1 MSADKLKQI
10 VLDVFSHVT
19 FEYNGQNCGID
30 PFSLTEFDIW
40 YGDKVETVNSIDR
53 VMDTPIFD
61 GKSLSEIIGDI
72 TELDY

>member
-19 FEYNGQNCGID
+19 FEYKGISCGID
-30 PFSLTEFDIW
+30 PFSETEFDIW
-40 YGDKVETVNSIDR
+40 YGDEVETVNSIDR

-61 GKSLSEIIGDI
+61 GKPLNEIIDKI